1 MSAKSVSSAEYKT
14 NLELR
19 ALEREEKRK
28 RRQIE
33 LLEEQQRQEER
44 LIQLRA
50 NRSKTK
56 QAPTSREKLYKTDK
70 KPDNFMKADI
80 LTEKVSSENNSNEA
94 VLNQLQQLRS
104 RLQQKHDA
112 FKKK

>member
-1 MSAKSVSSAEYKT
+1 M
-14 NLELR
+14 ELR

-50 NRSKTK
+50 SKSKSK
-56 QAPTSREKLYKTDK
+56 QAPSSREKAPKTDK
-70 KPDNFMKADI
+70 KPEKAIKPDI
-80 LTEKVSSENNSNEA
+80 LTENVSSENNSNEA

>member
-1 MSAKSVSSAEYKT
+1 M
-14 NLELR
+14 ELR
-19 ALEREEKRK
+19 ALEREEKRRK
-28 RRQIE
+28 RQIE

-50 NRSKTK
+50 SKSKTK
-56 QAPTSREKLYKTDK
+56 QVPSSREKAPSGLKNDK
-70 KPDNFMKADI
+70 KPEKAIKADI
-80 LTEKVSSENNSNEA
+80 SSENVSSSENNFNEA